1 MKVKVYSLFQLK
13 KSFSFDGKLEKN
25 FEFFDFL
32 GVFSTRLLA
41 VGTAGNIVAEALE
54 QEQQLLQ
61 NEKLPNEIFLI
72 AKNQYD
78 LAYLK
83 LNELSDLCDI
93 KNIYNVLIKKMN
105 EDISKKLPNLSDYS
119 DMDYALEVRY
129 QIFAYS
135 DVFRII
141 ESEINEETRIGL
153 VSENMEQS
161 NGISK
166 FDVLKSNNFI
176 PNA

>member
-25 FEFFDFL
+25 FGFFDFL

-41 VGTAGNIVAEALE
+41 VGTAGNIVVEALE
-54 QEQQLLQ
+54 REQQLLQ
-61 NEKLPNEIFLI
+61 NKKLPNEIFLI

-93 KNIYNVLIKKMN
+93 KNIYNVLIKKMD
-105 EDISKKLPNLSDYS
+105 EDTSKKN
-119 DMDYALEVRY
+119 Y
-129 QIFAYS
+129 QIYQ
-135 DVFRII
+135 II
-141 ESEINEETRIGL
+141 PTWIMHLKCDI
-153 VSENMEQS
+153 
-161 NGISK
+161 K
-166 FDVLKSNNFI
+166 FLHIQMCFELLNLK
-176 PNA
+176 